1 MSCCGKMRQ
10 QYRGAA
16 GTPKAAEP
24 GSAAGRQ
31 FVIRFEYIGAT
42 SLVAVGPVS
51 GRRYQFAHPGAQL
64 AIDPRDR
71 PGLLRIPKLRQVGT

>member
-16 GTPKAAEP
+16 GAPKAEP
-24 GSAAGRQ
+24 GAAAGRQ
-31 FVIRFEYIGAT
+31 FVVRFEYIGAT

-71 PGLLRIPKLRQVGT
+71 PGLSRIPKLRQVGS